1 LTFKP
6 IRTPKIEEDIREK
19 VYKNFVIYVDAND
32 NGVMKISEKEYSHV
46 PTTLWSRISKLNP
59 MWWDESANEFELFKK
74 GI

>member
-1 LTFKP
+1 M
-6 IRTPKIEEDIREK
+6 
-19 VYKNFVIYVDAND
+19 YKNFVIYVDAND